1 MCHLLLGY
9 LGVGLGQQPSL
20 FAFKAH
26 VLYSKSGFLSLTTI
40 GILEWIILWGDRGH
54 YRMLSSIP
62 VFYPLDVSSTPP
74 VVTNTV
80 KCPLWSKIT
89 PYLGHMRTTG
99 LNSTASQFCLQLQES
114 TIPLLQLGGDFGI
127 LPSLGSDPLFSPGHM
142 PLPP

>member
-26 VLYSKSGFLSLTTI
+26 VLYSKPGFLNLTTI

-54 YRMLSSIP
+54 HRMLNSVP

-74 VVTNTV
+74 SCD
-80 KCPLWSKIT
+80 KYCQIT
-89 PYLGHMRTTG
+89 PYLGHMRTIG

-127 LPSLGSDPLFSPGHM
+127 LPSLGSNPLFSPGHM